1 MRSSQRKT
9 PLILNKLIH
18 NFLELFPQGSVPV
31 TMKLK
36 FTFLLVYAFVFAH
49 GEKEDLPDLWNE
61 FRGPNGSGIRMD
73 AKIGIPSM
81 QELLWKTP
89 LPFGLSCP
97 VLSEDKIFLTGF
109 KEGLLLTIALDRM
122 TGEIIWQRKAP
133 EVEIEKFHA
142 SSSPATPT
150 PFVEQ
155 NRLYVYFGSYGLLCY
170 DHNGKELWK
179 KPLSTPKS
187 LYGTACSPIVYNEML
202 ILVADDDA
210 NLPDSKVSRS
220 KILAINKKDGS
231 TIWQRHRPFH
241 RSGWSTPAIFEK
253 IGGAE
258 LVVLGNG
265 SLRGYSMPDG
275 QEKWQV
281 DGFSRETIARP
292 MIGNGKV
299 YGSGSRL
306 GGSADLNTDPLPFWN
321 AVIGFDRNGDGRLER
336 KEMTGHFTFPFRP
349 QLPPGH
355 PGYGLPLPK
364 DSEKKRKRLD
374 AMFGWIDKNRDGFWD
389 KEEFLK
395 NLTIGKGK
403 PLLVAVKPGGAG
415 NVTDSHIQ
423 WEFNKGIPEV
433 PSPILYDDLIYM
445 VSNGGVLTCLSAGVG
460 QMVYR
465 KRLPG
470 MGQYVASPVVA
481 GQNLIFVSE
490 EGLLSV
496 VRAGKEFK
504 LLGQLNVKEN
514 IRVTPAVGRQN
525 LYLRGDSHLWAFGK

>member
-9 PLILNKLIH
+9 PLILNQLIH
-18 NFLELFPQGSVPV
+18 NFLERFPQGSVAV

-36 FTFLLVYAFVFAH
+36 FTFLLVYTFVFSH

-61 FRGPNGSGIRMD
+61 FRGPNGSGIRID
-73 AKIGIPSM
+73 AKIGVPSM

-122 TGEIIWQRKAP
+122 TGDIIWQRKAP

-265 SLRGYSMPDG
+265 SLRGYSLPDG

-306 GGSADLNTDPLPFWN
+306 GGSADLNTDPLPFWK
-321 AVIGFDRNGDGRLER
+321 AVIGFDRHGDGRLER

-395 NLTIGKGK
+395 NLTIGRGK
-403 PLLVAVKPGGAG
+403 PLLVAVKSGGAG

-445 VSNGGVLTCLSAGVG
+445 VSNGGVLTCLNADVG
-460 QMVYR
+460 IMVYR

-470 MGQYVASPVVA
+470 LGQYVASPVVA

-504 LLGQLNVKEN
+504 LLGQLNVEEN

-525 LYLRGDSHLWAFGK
+525 LYVRGDSHLWAFGK

>member
-36 FTFLLVYAFVFAH
+36 FTFLLVYTFVFAY

-73 AKIGIPSM
+73 AKIGVPSM

-220 KILAINKKDGS
+220 KILAVNKKDGS

-241 RSGWSTPAIFEK
+241 RSGWSTPTIFEK

-258 LVVLGNG
+258 LIVLGNG

-292 MIGNGKV
+292 MIGSGKV

-306 GGSADLNTDPLPFWN
+306 GGSADLNTDPLPFWK

-336 KEMTGHFTFPFRP
+336 REMTGHFTFPFRP

-364 DSEKKRKRLD
+364 DSEAKRKRLD

-395 NLTIGKGK
+395 NLTIGRGK

-445 VSNGGVLTCLSAGVG
+445 VSNGGVLTCLSAGGG

-470 MGQYVASPVVA
+470 LGQYVASPVVA

-496 VRAGKEFK
+496 VRSGKEFK

>member
-1 MRSSQRKT
+1 MER
-9 PLILNKLIH
+9 
-18 NFLELFPQGSVPV
+18 FPQGSVPI

-36 FTFLLVYAFVFAH
+36 FTFLFVYTFVFAH

-73 AKIGIPSM
+73 AKIGVPSM

-170 DHNGKELWK
+170 DHKGKELWK

-220 KILAINKKDGS
+220 KILAVNKKDGS

-241 RSGWSTPAIFEK
+241 RSGWSTPTIFEK

-292 MIGNGKV
+292 MIGSGKV

-306 GGSADLNTDPLPFWN
+306 GGSADLNTDPLPFWK

-364 DSEKKRKRLD
+364 DSERKRKRLD

-395 NLTIGKGK
+395 NLTIGRGK

-445 VSNGGVLTCLSAGVG
+445 VSNGGVLTCLSAGAG

-470 MGQYVASPVVA
+470 LGQYVASPVVA

-514 IRVTPAVGRQN
+514 IRVTPAVGIQN

>member
-1 MRSSQRKT
+1 MER
-9 PLILNKLIH
+9 
-18 NFLELFPQGSVPV
+18 FPQGSVPI

-36 FTFLLVYAFVFAH
+36 FTFLLVYTFVFAY

-73 AKIGIPSM
+73 AKIGVPSM
-81 QELLWKTP
+81 QELLWKIP

-202 ILVADDDA
+202 ILVVDDDA

-220 KILAINKKDGS
+220 KILAVNKKDGS

-275 QEKWQV
+275 EEKWQV

-292 MIGNGKV
+292 MIGNGQV

-306 GGSADLNTDPLPFWN
+306 GGSADLNTDPLPFWK

-445 VSNGGVLTCLSAGVG
+445 VSNGGVLTCLSTGVG

-470 MGQYVASPVVA
+470 LGQYVASPVVA